1 MKFNYKIAFYS
12 VCLFF
17 VLILYSITTF
27 QKEYYED
34 YQKEIDNLKTINS
47 NILNEIELDKI
58 VIKSYEKTIDSLAQ
72 VKKKIITKYI
82 QKTNEIDKANT
93 VELVNEFNSIFS
105 SANIK

>member
-1 MKFNYKIAFYS
+1 MKFNYKIAFYT

-17 VLILYSITTF
+17 VLIFYSMMSF
-27 QKEYYED
+27 QKEYYND
-34 YQKEIDNLKTINS
+34 YEKEINNLKTINS
-47 NILNEIELDKI
+47 NILSEVELDKI

-72 VKKKIITKYI
+72 VKKKVITKYI